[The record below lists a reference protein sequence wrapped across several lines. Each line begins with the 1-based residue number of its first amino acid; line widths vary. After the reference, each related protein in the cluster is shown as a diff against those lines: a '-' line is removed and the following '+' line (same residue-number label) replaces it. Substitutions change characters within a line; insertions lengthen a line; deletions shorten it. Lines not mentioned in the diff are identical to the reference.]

1 MKKSVLAVAT
11 KGYKVKNLYSWEQ
24 VMVYQNRGWNITMA

>member
-11 KGYKVKNLYSWEQ
+11 KGYKAKKLYSWEQ
-24 VMVYQNRGWNITMA
+24 VMVYQNRGWDITMA